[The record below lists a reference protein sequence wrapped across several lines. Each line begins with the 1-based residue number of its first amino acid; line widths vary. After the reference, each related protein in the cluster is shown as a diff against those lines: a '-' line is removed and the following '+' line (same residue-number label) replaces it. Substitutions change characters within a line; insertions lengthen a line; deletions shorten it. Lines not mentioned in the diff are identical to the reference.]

1 MSIKLLS
8 VFSQEIINLLN
19 DSDEYNVIIHVGK
32 GENVKTYYKTALS
45 KQWAKKE
52 GDSSILRQPNVTPKV
67 FEIILNGTI
76 TLNDRDIMEVLEILA
91 AADELLL
98 TDLLDF
104 IQDHLIETKSEWL
117 HSYILK
123 VYQATL
129 SHDSCSIL
137 QEFILA
143 TISSDPELLFK
154 SPDFLK
160 DESYGPCFGDKDLWM
175 QGDFSQPDNLNL
187 DVDANAIR
195 YIYNKKRNS
204 IPKGVKRNDEKRQSP
219 ISASAHGDANF
230 EF

>member
-1 MSIKLLS
+1 GII
-8 VFSQEIINLLN
+8 VFSNDKLPKWHAIVLSGLN
-19 DSDEYNVIIHVGK
+19 YIRDEYNVIIHVGK
-32 GENVKTYYKTALS
+32 GDNVKTFQAHSLILRARCSYYKTALS

-52 GDSSILRQPNVTPKV
+52 GDSSVLRQPNVTPKV
-67 FEIILNGTI
+67 FEIILK
-76 TLNDRDIMEVLEILA
+76 DIIEVLEILA

-123 VYQATL
+123 VYQTTL

-137 QEFILA
+137 HEFILA

-160 DESYGPCFGDKDLWM
+160 DESHGPCFGDKDLWM
-175 QGDFSQPDNLNL
+175 QGDFSHPDSCSSKE
-187 DVDANAIR
+187 DDYETWITKHRKFSVSEYEVFKI
-195 YIYNKKRNS
+195 IKK
-204 IPKGVKRNDEKRQSP
+204 
-219 ISASAHGDANF
+219 
-230 EF
+230 